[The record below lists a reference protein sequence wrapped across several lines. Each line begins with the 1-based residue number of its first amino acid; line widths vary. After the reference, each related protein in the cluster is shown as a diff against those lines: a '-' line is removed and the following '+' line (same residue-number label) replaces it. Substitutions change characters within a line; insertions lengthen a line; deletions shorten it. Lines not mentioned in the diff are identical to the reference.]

1 LTSRWGNDVVCAALR
16 ALSPYVV
23 GRDVAG
29 LVGDLAGFAGLL
41 VGDSQLLWLGPEKG
55 VMHMAIGGLVNA
67 AWDLHARREGKPL
80 WQVLAELTA
89 EQVVELVDF
98 RYIDDALSPADALAI
113 LRAAESG
120 KPARMA
126 ALLADGIPAYAT
138 SAGWL
143 GYHEDKL
150 ERLVKEAVADG
161 FTMVKL
167 KVGRDIDEDIHRLSI
182 ARAAAGDGVRI
193 AVDANQRWGVQEAI
207 DWVRRLADFDVYWI
221 EEPTSPDDVLG
232 HQRIRAAVA
241 PVRVATGEHVQNR
254 VVFKQLLQAGAIDV
268 VQIDACRV
276 GGINENLAIL
286 LLAARFG
293 VPVYP
298 HAGGVGLCEMV
309 QHLAMWDFVAVDGG
323 GEDRLVEYVDHL
335 HEHFE
340 QPVVVTGGRYL
351 APLGPGGGG
360 RLTDAALQRY
370 TFPNGPEWR
379 ARSA

>member
-41 VGDSQLLWLGPEKG
+41 VGDSQLRWLGPEKG

-67 AWDLHARREGKPL
+67 AWDLHARRERKPL

-221 EEPTSPDDVLG
+221 EEPTS
-232 HQRIRAAVA
+232 R
-241 PVRVATGEHVQNR
+241 
-254 VVFKQLLQAGAIDV
+254 
-268 VQIDACRV
+268 
-276 GGINENLAIL
+276 
-286 LLAARFG
+286 
-293 VPVYP
+293 
-298 HAGGVGLCEMV
+298 
-309 QHLAMWDFVAVDGG
+309 
-323 GEDRLVEYVDHL
+323 
-335 HEHFE
+335 
-340 QPVVVTGGRYL
+340 
-351 APLGPGGGG
+351 
-360 RLTDAALQRY
+360 
-370 TFPNGPEWR
+370 
-379 ARSA
+379 